1 MVKFPIEK
9 IIIEGPDLAGKTTLF
24 NKIHEISKFRWN
36 IQDRS
41 ALSMLVYA
49 KMYKRDTFHL
59 IENFKK
65 ELFNLNNQIILL
77 LPSIK
82 VLSKRFQQRGDPIQN
97 IITLGKLHKLF
108 TEFEDEYGSLPNVT
122 VIKKE
127 IDDNSYKSIVG
138 RYLAIEQYTSIHN
151 FSDMCIYS
159 ASTQNN
165 KEVVGLRFT
174 YFDDG
179 KFTDIKEDLLLY
191 EGEKEYYDKVE
202 TQLRGKM
209 LHNHTTNQDA
219 TSRRIIYHD
228 DSCISLAHFLIRD
241 QIFDAK
247 FFFRSSNVKDTLND
261 IQTSSQNTQQEIQK
275 RIKERQAKES
285 LLSKDKNQANNVR
298 ENDDTQQS

>member
-24 NKIHEISKFRWN
+24 NKMHEISKFRWN

-49 KMYKRDTFHL
+49 KMYNRDTFHL
-59 IENFKK
+59 VENLKK

-77 LPSIK
+77 LPPIE
-82 VLSKRFQQRGDPIQN
+82 VLSKRFQKRGDPIQN
-97 IITLGKLHKLF
+97 LVTLRKLHKLF
-108 TEFEDEYGSLPNVT
+108 AEFEEEYGSLPNVT
-122 VIKKE
+122 IVKKE
-127 IDDNSYKSIVG
+127 IDNYDYRSIVG
-138 RYLAIEQYTSIHN
+138 RYLAIEQHTSIHQ
-151 FSDMCIYS
+151 FSNMCFNS
-159 ASTQNN
+159 ANTQSN
-165 KEVVGLRFT
+165 KEVIGLRLT

-179 KFTDIKEDLLLY
+179 KFTDVKDDLLTY
-191 EGEKEYYDKVE
+191 EGEKEYYDKIE

-209 LHNHTTNQDA
+209 LNNHATGQDS

-247 FFFRSSNVKDTLND
+247 FFLRSSNVKDTLKYD
-261 IQTSSQNTQQEIQK
+261 INFIHYLAGEVY
-275 RIKERQAKES
+275 RIHECKQPVKIEVTLNSAHICDRI
-285 LLSKDKNQANNVR
+285 NQL
-298 ENDDTQQS
+298 EKK